1 MFKNEVE
8 LLNFMIDGFKKA
20 ERKYNCPICK
30 DAGVIFKDGI
40 AYICDCQ
47 LEKIINARKE
57 KAGITPY
64 LRKQTFDSFDIDLFN
79 DKKRMIAIR
88 DVAEKFVD
96 DITKG
101 RDTSGLLFEGTVG
114 SGKTFLAASVANRL
128 VEMDVDVRFVV
139 VPDFLDEIKDTFRK
153 DSETSERDLMDEVKN
168 AVVLILDDLGAH
180 NYTDW
185 SVKVI
190 FDILNYRL
198 NYEKPLI
205 VTTNLNQ
212 KEIEESLGARVYSRL
227 VGCCRFVHLGN
238 KDLRIAQRKKK

>member
-57 KAGITPY
+57 KAGIAPR
-64 LRKQTFDSFDIDLFN
+64 LRKQTFDSFDIDLFG

-114 SGKTFLAASVANRL
+114 SGKTFLAAACANAL
-128 VEMDVDVRFVV
+128 VETDVDVRFVV

-153 DSETSERDLMDEVKN
+153 DSETSERELLDEVKN

>member
-1 MFKNEVE
+1 MI
-8 LLNFMIDGFKKA
+8 IDGLSISGYA
-20 ERKYNCPICK
+20 RVERKYNCPVCK
-30 DAGVIFKDGI
+30 DAGVIFADGI

-64 LRKQTFDSFDIDLFN
+64 LRKQTFDSFDIDLFG

-88 DVAEKFVD
+88 DVAEKFVE

-101 RDTSGLLFEGTVG
+101 KDTSGLLFEGTVG
-114 SGKTFLAASVANRL
+114 SGKTFLAAAVANRL

-168 AVVLILDDLGAH
+168 AAVLILDDLGAH

-205 VTTNLNQ
+205 VTTNLNRQ
-212 KEIEESLGARVYSRL
+212 EIEESLGARVYSRL
-227 VGCCRFVHLGN
+227 VGCCRFVHFGN
-238 KDLRIAQRKKK
+238 RDLRIAQRKKK